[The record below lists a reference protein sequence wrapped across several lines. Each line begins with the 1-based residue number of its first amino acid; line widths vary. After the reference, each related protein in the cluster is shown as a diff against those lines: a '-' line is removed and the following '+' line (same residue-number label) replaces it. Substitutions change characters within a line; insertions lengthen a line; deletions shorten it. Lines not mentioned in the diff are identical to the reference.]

1 MNLIERNL
9 KYKAHRVKIYE
20 DKLVT
25 PDGETVY
32 YDYVENRNG
41 SGVLLIDNEGKLLF
55 VKQYRNSLNDTDI
68 EIPAGCAEVYDFND
82 KVSEIKSHSNDDLNK
97 NTDIRSRNASEYTR
111 EDFEKSDNPYFVCA
125 LREAEEETG
134 FIPNKLYFVNYI
146 IASVGLFS
154 ERTAVYIGTDLSRGE
169 ENPDSDEFI
178 DLIRLS
184 LDEAT
189 KMIYD
194 GTLKDSKTIL
204 AILAYKDLKDRNV
217 IL

>member
-1 MNLIERNL
+1 MELIERKL
-9 KYKAHRVKIYE
+9 KYKAHRVKVYE
-20 DKLVT
+20 DKLTT

-55 VKQYRNSLNDTDI
+55 VKQYRNSLNDVDI
-68 EIPAGCAEVYDFND
+68 EIPAGCAEVYDFSD
-82 KVSEIKSHSNDDLNK
+82 KDAERNMLSDDKLNK

-111 EDFEKSDNPYFVCA
+111 EDFENTENPYYICA

-134 FIPNKLYFVNYI
+134 FIPNTLYFINYI
-146 IASVGLFS
+146 VAAVGLFS
-154 ERTAVYIGTDLSRGE
+154 ERTAVYIGTDLIRGK

-178 DLIRLS
+178 DLVRLS
-184 LDEAT
+184 LDEALA
-189 KMIYD
+189 KIYD

-204 AILAYKDLKDRNV
+204 AILAYKDLKERN
-217 IL
+217 IIE